1 MSSVAYSADNGP
13 DAADGLPEFIAPVPR
28 VSIQAFCVSEATA
41 RTLQAVGSDRRL
53 ARAHFTVQMGGIDGA
68 IDFYESAPT
77 PNLIMLEVQ
86 NGADAILADIA
97 RLAEVCD
104 AGTKVILIGHVN
116 DVLLYRELMRRGV
129 SEYLVAPLQVVSTIE
144 TIASLYAN
152 PEAEPVGRVVAF
164 YGAKGG
170 CGSSSIAHNSGWT
183 ISQMLGTDVIMADLD
198 LAFGTGALDFNQD
211 PTQGLVEAVYAPDR
225 LDDVMLDRLL
235 TKCDE
240 HFSLFAAS
248 CSLER
253 EYDLDAQSY
262 NSVLDV
268 VRKSVPT
275 VVLDVPHMWSGWVK
289 NVLLQADEVVITAE
303 PDLASLRNTKS
314 LIELVRQAR
323 PNDRPPHLILNKVGI
338 PKRPEIS
345 PKDFGDAVDLE
356 PTTTIAFD
364 PQLFGNAANNGQMI
378 SEVQANAKPIEAFT
392 HLAKLV
398 TGKSEAKRE
407 KRSVLSPFLTKLKRK
422 SK

>member
-1 MSSVAYSADNGP
+1 MSNVAYNANAGHDAP
-13 DAADGLPEFIAPVPR
+13 DTLPEFIAPVPR

-53 ARAHFTVQMGGIDGA
+53 SRAHVTVQMGGIDGA

-116 DVLLYRELMRRGV
+116 DVLLYRELVRRGV
-129 SEYLVAPLQVVSTIE
+129 SEYLVAPLQVISTID

-164 YGAKGG
+164 FGAKGG
-170 CGSSSIAHNSGWT
+170 CGSSTIAHNCGWL
-183 ISQMLGTDVIMADLD
+183 ISQQFGADVVLADLD

-211 PTQGLVEAVYAPDR
+211 PTQGLTEAVYAPDR

-235 TKCDE
+235 TKCDD

-262 NSVLDV
+262 VNVLDIV
-268 VRKSVPT
+268 CKSVPT

-289 NVLLQADEVVITAE
+289 NVLLQADEVVIVAE

-314 LIELVRQAR
+314 LIELIRQAR
-323 PNDRPPHLILNKVGI
+323 PNDRPPHLVLNKVGV

-345 PKDFGDAVDLE
+345 PKDFGDAIDLE
-356 PTTTIAFD
+356 PMAIIGFD

-378 SEVQANAKPIEAFT
+378 SEIQANAKPNEAFT
-392 HLAKLV
+392 QIAKMV
-398 TGKSEAKRE
+398 TGKSEVKRE
-407 KRSVLSPFLTKLKRK
+407 KRSILSPMLAKLKRK
-422 SK
+422 KK